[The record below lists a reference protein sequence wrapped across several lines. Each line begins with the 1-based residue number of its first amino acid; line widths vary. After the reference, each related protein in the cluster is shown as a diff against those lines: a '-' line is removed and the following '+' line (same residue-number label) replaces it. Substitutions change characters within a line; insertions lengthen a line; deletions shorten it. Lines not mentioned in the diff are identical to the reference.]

1 MLIINMRLC
10 TIKNKEI
17 KYNNFENFFSLEN
30 KKIKKYNQ
38 FFIR

>member
-17 KYNNFENFFSLEN
+17 KYYNLENFFSLEN
-30 KKIKKYNQ
+30 KKLKNITN
-38 FFIR
+38 FL